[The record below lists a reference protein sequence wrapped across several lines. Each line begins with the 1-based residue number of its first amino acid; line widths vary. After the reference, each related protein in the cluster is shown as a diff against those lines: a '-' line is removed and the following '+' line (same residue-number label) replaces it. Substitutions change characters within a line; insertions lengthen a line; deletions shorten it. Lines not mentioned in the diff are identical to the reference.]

1 MVFLHIVEKVNINL
15 HISKLWFAWKK
26 HPNNEISVQK
36 IVTYY
41 VKKICEKRKTSS
53 YICRYILFVCSII
66 FYFRKQ
72 KVTQFLKQ
80 EHEQWAQIR
89 YRFFFRENN
98 TSSDIQNEYTN
109 RVLYFCQKKG
119 YFSYIILCFFIIN
132 IPFIFKIIHHH
143 FRI

>member
-15 HISKLWFAWKK
+15 HNSKLWFAWKK

-41 VKKICEKRKTSS
+41 AKKICEKSKTSS

-89 YRFFFRENN
+89 YRFFFVKTIHHQIFKMN
-98 TSSDIQNEYTN
+98 IQSTI
-109 RVLYFCQKKG
+109 LLSKKG
-119 YFSYIILCFFIIN
+119 LLFIHNSLFLHHKYTLYI
-132 IPFIFKIIHHH
+132 
-143 FRI
+143 

>member
-1 MVFLHIVEKVNINL
+1 MKFQY
-15 HISKLWFAWKK
+15 S
-26 HPNNEISVQK
+26 K

-41 VKKICEKRKTSS
+41 AKKICEKSKTSS

-132 IPFIFKIIHHH
+132 IPFIFKIIHRH
-143 FRI
+143 FRIQKSLKLIFFYQKLTQIDEEEVLI